1 MIGKGIRRT
10 AIVMAEDDPQYRILS
25 EEAMREAAGETELVF
40 VDDGQKLLDYLHRAC
55 EEKSRS
61 RKGLPSLIILD
72 LNLPKKSG
80 REALREIKENP
91 EFRKIPVVV
100 LTTSSSEDVI
110 RDCYDLGVNGYI
122 TKPAR
127 DKDLIDVMRVVAK
140 YWLKTVEL
148 PFVY

>member
-61 RKGLPSLIILD
+61 RKSLPSLIILD